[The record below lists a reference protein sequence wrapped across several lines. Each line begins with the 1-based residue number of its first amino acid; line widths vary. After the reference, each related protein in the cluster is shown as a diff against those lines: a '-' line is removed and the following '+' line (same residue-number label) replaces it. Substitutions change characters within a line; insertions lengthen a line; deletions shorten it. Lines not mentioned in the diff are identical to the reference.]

1 LTPYSP
7 GLPGLLSLDLHT
19 SAMSEPAIKPP
30 VPSSTPPPPAHGIRP
45 DKETFLAEE
54 NPFEAMMERFDHAA
68 HLLNLDPG
76 LYKVLRN
83 PEKQIIVSIP
93 VLRDSG
99 EVEVYTGY
107 RVLYNTSRGP
117 AKGGIRFDL
126 NVTLEEVKALAAWMT
141 WKCALVNIPFGGS
154 KGGVV
159 CDPTTMSMGELER
172 VTRRYTSSIIETLGP
187 DSDVPAPDVNTNER
201 VMAWIMDTYSMH
213 HRHTVT
219 SVVTGK
225 PVEMGGSLGRREAT
239 GRGCMIVTRETLAKL
254 GMSLKGARVA
264 VQGFGNVGSVAAELM
279 AREGGIIVAVSDKSG
294 GVYNRQG
301 LDIPDVL
308 QWVREKRQIAG
319 YPKGEQISKEAVLTV
334 DCDVVVPAATENV
347 ITRKNAPQ
355 IKAKII
361 CEGANGPTTAAADE
375 ILEKKGIFVIPDI
388 LANAGGVTVS
398 YFEWVQD
405 RGGYFWD
412 EDTVN
417 RRLESIMTR
426 SFHEVMGLVEKHK
439 ASTRIACYMLAVD
452 RVAKMHRLRG
462 MYA

>member
-1 LTPYSP
+1 
-7 GLPGLLSLDLHT
+7 
-19 SAMSEPAIKPP
+19 MSEPAI
-30 VPSSTPPPPAHGIRP
+30 IRP
-45 DKETFLAEE
+45 DKQTFLAEE

-68 HLLNLDPG
+68 KLLNLDRG

-83 PEKQIIVSIP
+83 PEKQIIVSVPI
-93 VLRDSG
+93 LRDNG

-172 VTRRYTSSIIETLGP
+172 VTRRYTSSIIEILGP

-213 HRHTVT
+213 KRHTVT
-219 SVVTGK
+219 AVVTGK

-239 GRGCMIVTRETLAKL
+239 GRGCMIVTREALAKL
-254 GMSLKGARVA
+254 GMSFKGTRIA
-264 VQGFGNVGSVAAELM
+264 VQGFGNVGSVAADLM
-279 AREGGIIVAVSDKSG
+279 ARAGATIVAVSDKSTAL
-294 GVYNRQG
+294 YNPKG
-301 LDIPDVL
+301 LDVPEL
-308 QWVREKRQIAG
+308 LKWVKERRQLAG
-319 YPKGEQISKEAVLTV
+319 YTKAETISHEQVLTV
-334 DCDVVVPAATENV
+334 DCEVLIPAATENV
-347 ITRKNAPQ
+347 ITRKNAPH

-361 CEGANGPTTAAADE
+361 CEGANGPTSAAADK
-375 ILEKKGIFVIPDI
+375 ILEDKGVFVIPDI

-412 EDTVN
+412 EETVN
-417 RRLESIMTR
+417 RRLEAILVR
-426 SFHEVMGLVEKHK
+426 SFGEVMAMAAKHRVANRV
-439 ASTRIACYMLAVD
+439 ASYIVAVD
-452 RVAKMHRLRG
+452 RVAAMHRLRG

>member
-1 LTPYSP
+1 
-7 GLPGLLSLDLHT
+7 
-19 SAMSEPAIKPP
+19 MSDPAIKPP
-30 VPSSTPPPPAHGIRP
+30 PQPAIIRP
-45 DKETFLAEE
+45 DKDTFLAEE

-68 HLLNLDPG
+68 QLLNLDPG

-83 PEKQIIVSIP
+83 PEKQIIVSVP

-99 EVEVYTGY
+99 DVDVFTGY

-159 CDPTTMSMGELER
+159 CDPATMSMAELER
-172 VTRRYTSSIIETLGP
+172 LTRRYTSSIIETLGP

-219 SVVTGK
+219 AVVTGK

-239 GRGCMIVTRETLAKL
+239 GRGCMIVTREALGNL
-254 GMSLKGARVA
+254 GMPLRGARVA
-264 VQGFGNVGSVAAELM
+264 VQGFGNVGSVAADLM
-279 AREGGIIVAVSDKSG
+279 AKEGAVVVAVADKSG
-294 GVYNRQG
+294 ALHDPHGI
-301 LDIPDVL
+301 DIPDVL
-308 QWVREKRQIAG
+308 RWVGERRALTG
-319 YPKGEQISKEAVLTV
+319 SPKATAITGEQLLTV
-334 DCDVVVPAATENV
+334 ECYVLVPAATENV
-347 ITRKNAPQ
+347 ITRKNAPH

-375 ILEKKGIFVIPDI
+375 ILEKNGIFVIPDI

-426 SFHEVMGLVEKHK
+426 SFHEVMAVVQRHK
-439 ASTRIACYMLAVD
+439 VSTRIACYMLAVD
-452 RVAKMHRLRG
+452 RVAAMHRLRG

>member
-1 LTPYSP
+1 
-7 GLPGLLSLDLHT
+7 
-19 SAMSEPAIKPP
+19 MSDPAIK
-30 VPSSTPPPPAHGIRP
+30 TERQLIRP
-45 DKETFLAEE
+45 EKDTFLAEE

-68 HLLNLDPG
+68 QLLKLDPG

-83 PEKQIIVSIP
+83 PEKQIITSVPI
-93 VLRDSG
+93 VRDNG

-141 WKCALVNIPFGGS
+141 WKCALVNIPFGGA

-159 CDPTTMSMGELER
+159 CDPATMSMTELER

-213 HRHTVT
+213 KRHTVT
-219 SVVTGK
+219 AVVTGK

-239 GRGCMIVTRETLAKL
+239 GRGCMIVTREALARL
-254 GMSLKGARVA
+254 GMSLQGARVA
-264 VQGFGNVGSVAAELM
+264 IQGFGNVGSVTADLL
-279 AREGGIIVAVSDKSG
+279 AREGAVIVAVCDKSG
-294 GVYNRQG
+294 GLHRPQG
-301 LDIPDVL
+301 LDIGDVL
-308 QWVREKRQIAG
+308 QWVRERRQLAG
-319 YPKGEQISKEAVLTV
+319 YPKADAIPNDQVLTL

-347 ITRKNAPQ
+347 ITRKNAPH

-412 EDTVN
+412 EETVN
-417 RRLESIMTR
+417 RRLESIMVR
-426 SFHEVMGLVEKHK
+426 SFSEVVTWAERHK
-439 ASTRIACYMLAVD
+439 VNTRIASYMIAID
-452 RVAKMHRLRG
+452 RVAAMHRLRG

>member
-1 LTPYSP
+1 
-7 GLPGLLSLDLHT
+7 
-19 SAMSEPAIKPP
+19 MSEPAI
-30 VPSSTPPPPAHGIRP
+30 IRP
-45 DKETFLAEE
+45 DKQTFLAEE

-68 HLLNLDPG
+68 KLLNLDRG

-93 VLRDSG
+93 IQRDSG

-126 NVTLEEVKALAAWMT
+126 NVSLEEVTALAAWMT
-141 WKCALVNIPFGGS
+141 WKCALVNIPFGGA
-154 KGGVV
+154 KGAVV
-159 CDPTTMSMGELER
+159 CDPTTMSMVELEK
-172 VTRRYTSSIIETLGP
+172 VTRRYTSSIIEILGP

-213 HRHTVT
+213 KRHTVT
-219 SVVTGK
+219 AVVTGK

-239 GRGCMIVTRETLAKL
+239 GRGCMIVTREALTKL
-254 GMSLKGARVA
+254 GMSLKGARIA
-264 VQGFGNVGSVAAELM
+264 VQGFGNVGSVAADLM
-279 AREGGIIVAVSDKSG
+279 AKEGATIVAVSDKSTALH
-294 GVYNRQG
+294 NPKG
-301 LDIPDVL
+301 LDVQEL
-308 QWVREKRQIAG
+308 LKWVKEHRQLAG
-319 YPKGEQISKEAVLTV
+319 YPQGETSPHEQLLKV
-334 DCDVVVPAATENV
+334 DCDVLVPAATENV
-347 ITRKNAPQ
+347 ITSKNARQ

-361 CEGANGPTTAAADE
+361 CEGANGPTSAAADK
-375 ILEKKGIFVIPDI
+375 ILEEKGVFVIPDI

-412 EDTVN
+412 EETVN
-417 RRLESIMTR
+417 RRLEAILVR
-426 SFHEVMGLVEKHK
+426 SFNEVIATAAKHK
-439 ASTRIACYMLAVD
+439 AANRIASYIVAVD
-452 RVAKMHRLRG
+452 RVAAMHRLRG